1 MASASAS
8 ASEYL
13 DPSADLPPPSS
24 PGLEPTDGSII
35 PLSSS
40 EDESASGTGDRS
52 TKAPPPSFPSNAPGT
67 TTYRISTSLS
77 GRKLH
82 IKLNDH
88 QTFTAALHL
97 VSKPHVIIST
107 TGTDSHGGSG
117 GGSGRQIGTITMHI
131 VSRTLA
137 ATFSPTSSSSP
148 VSVDLVHRKGFKA
161 GYTYMSPS
169 LNQTL
174 TWKGSSTAILVDGNG
189 NPIARMVMSRIGDLS
204 WAKERTVEV
213 LAPWNDMMGG
223 QVAEEVL
230 VGAVGIME
238 IRRRRD
244 RVG

>member
-1 MASASAS
+1 MASAS

-13 DPSADLPPPSS
+13 DPSADLPPPTS
-24 PGLEPTDGSII
+24 PGLEPTDGSNI

-40 EDESASGTGDRS
+40 EDESTSADLDRS
-52 TKAPPPSFPSNAPGT
+52 AQAPAPSFPINAPGT
-67 TTYRISTSLS
+67 STYRISTSLT

-82 IKLNDH
+82 ITMNDH
-88 QTFTAALHL
+88 ETYTAALHL
-97 VSKPHVIIST
+97 VSKPHVIISS
-107 TGTDSHGGSG
+107 TDSHSG
-117 GGSGRQIGTITMHI
+117 GGGRQIGTITMHV

-137 ATFSPTSSSSP
+137 VTFSPSSSSSSTST
-148 VSVDLVHRKGFKA
+148 SVDLTHRKGFKA
-161 GYTYMSPS
+161 GYTYTSPS

-174 TWKGSSTAILVDGNG
+174 TWEGSSTAVLMDGNG
-189 NPIARMVMSRIGDLS
+189 MPMARMVMSRIGDLS

-213 LAPWNDMMGG
+213 LAPWNEMVGG
-223 QVAEEVL
+223 RVAEEVL